1 MNNQELCDYDY
12 GDCCGAF
19 KQIHFCMKC
28 ECISKLIFRY
38 NVLPTS
44 FILFSKYQSSPAMLT
59 VTATGVIVKMENVC
73 ASWTIIT
80 DWTAPYPDVSKGN
93 SFSKVI

>member
-1 MNNQELCDYDY
+1 M
-12 GDCCGAF
+12 CC
-19 KQIHFCMKC
+19 
-28 ECISKLIFRY
+28 L
-38 NVLPTS
+38 LS

-80 DWTAPYPDVSKGN
+80 DWTAPYPDVSKGS
-93 SFSKVI
+93 SFSKSYSKECNKMGLKWLNLKSVKLGYIKLCT